1 MDAVIR
7 KQLKIKACKARMGII
22 ESVFNAK
29 SGHPGGSLSC
39 VDIVTYLYF
48 NHMNVDPQNPKDEN
62 RDRFVLSKGHAAPA
76 LYSVLALKGFFPE
89 EWLKT
94 LRKSNSNLQ
103 GHPSIKYTPGVD
115 MCTGS
120 LGQGISTA
128 CGMALGAKL
137 SGKGFRVFTI
147 LGDGEIQEGQVWEAA
162 MYASA
167 KGLDNLVAVVDNN
180 GLQIDGTISEVNSP
194 YPVAEKFKA
203 FGWNV
208 IEICAHSFDE
218 IDAAFKSAAEFKGKP
233 SVIVANSVKGKGV
246 SYMENQVSWHGAAP
260 NAEQYEL
267 AMAELN
273 QALAELEA

>member
-1 MDAVIR
+1 MDAAIR
-7 KQLKIKACKARMGII
+7 KQLKIRACKARMGII

-39 VDIVTYLYF
+39 VDIITYLYY

-76 LYSVLALKGFFPE
+76 LYAVLANKGYFPVE
-89 EWLKT
+89 ELKT
-94 LRKSNSNLQ
+94 LRKSDSMLQ

-120 LGQGISTA
+120 LGQGISAA

-137 SGKGFRVFTI
+137 SGKNFRVFTV

-180 GLQIDGTISEVNSP
+180 GLQIDGTIAEVNSP
-194 YPVAEKFKA
+194 YPIAEKFKS

-218 IDAAFKSAAEFKGKP
+218 IEVAFNAAAEFKGKP
-233 SVIVANSVKGKGV
+233 SVVVANSVKGKGV
-246 SYMENQVSWHGAAP
+246 SFMENQVSWHGSAP
-260 NAEQYEL
+260 NAEQYDQ
-267 AMAELN
+267 AMAELKN
-273 QALAELEA
+273 ALAELEA

>member
-1 MDAVIR
+1 MDAIKR

-22 ESVFNAK
+22 EGVFNAK

-48 NHMNVDPQNPKDEN
+48 NHMNIDPQNPKMED

-76 LYSVLALKGFFPE
+76 LYSVLSLRGFFPVE
-89 EWLKT
+89 EMKT
-94 LRKSNSNLQ
+94 LRKSDSMLQ

-137 SGKGFRVFTI
+137 DGKNFRVYTI

-162 MYASA
+162 MFASA

-180 GLQIDGTISEVNSP
+180 GLQIDGKISEVNSP
-194 YPVAEKFKA
+194 YPIAEKFKA

-218 IDAAFKSAAEFKGKP
+218 IDAAFNAAAEFKGKP

-246 SYMENQVSWHGAAP
+246 SFMEDQVSWHGSAP
-260 NAEQYEL
+260 NAEQYEQ
-267 AMAELN
+267 AMSELS
-273 QALAELEA
+273 QALIELEA

>member
-1 MDAVIR
+1 MDAAIR

-22 ESVFNAK
+22 EGVFNAK

-39 VDIVTYLYF
+39 VDIVTYLYN
-48 NHMNVDPQNPKDEN
+48 NHMNIDPQNPQDEN

-76 LYSVLALKGFFPE
+76 LYSVLANRGYFPVE
-89 EWLKT
+89 ALKT
-94 LRKSNSNLQ
+94 LRKSDSMLQ

-120 LGQGISTA
+120 LGQGISAA
-128 CGMALGAKL
+128 CGMALGGKL
-137 SGKGFRVFTI
+137 SGKSFRVFTI

-180 GLQIDGTISEVNSP
+180 GLQIDGTVAEVNSP
-194 YPVAEKFKA
+194 YPIAEKFKS

-218 IDAAFKSAAEFKGKP
+218 IEAAFKAAAEFKGKP

-246 SYMENQVSWHGAAP
+246 SFMENQVGWHGTAP
-260 NAEQYEL
+260 NAEQYEQ
-267 AMAELN
+267 AMSELN

>member
-1 MDAVIR
+1 MDAVKR

-22 ESVFNAK
+22 EGVFNAK

-48 NHMNVDPQNPKDEN
+48 NHMNIDPQNPKMED

-76 LYSVLALKGFFPE
+76 LYSVLSLRGFFPVE
-89 EWLKT
+89 EMKT
-94 LRKSNSNLQ
+94 LRKSDSMLQ

-137 SGKGFRVFTI
+137 DGKNFRVYTI

-162 MYASA
+162 MFASA

-180 GLQIDGTISEVNSP
+180 GLQIDGKISEVNSP
-194 YPVAEKFKA
+194 YPIAEKFKA

-218 IDAAFKSAAEFKGKP
+218 IDAAFNAAAEFKGKP

-246 SYMENQVSWHGAAP
+246 SFMEDQVSWHGSAP
-260 NAEQYEL
+260 NAEQYEQ
-267 AMAELN
+267 AMSELS
-273 QALAELEA
+273 QALIEFEA

>member
-22 ESVFNAK
+22 EGVFNAK

-48 NHMNVDPQNPKDEN
+48 HHMNVDPQNPKMDD

-76 LYSVLALKGFFPE
+76 LYSVLGLKGFFPFE
-89 EWLKT
+89 QMKT
-94 LRKSNSNLQ
+94 LRKSDSMLQ
-103 GHPSIKYTPGVD
+103 GHPSIQYTPGVD

-120 LGQGISTA
+120 LGQGVSAA

-137 SGKGFRVFTI
+137 DGKNYRVYTV

-162 MYASA
+162 MFASA

-180 GLQIDGTISEVNSP
+180 GLQIDGKISEVNSP
-194 YPVAEKFKA
+194 YPIAEKFKA

-218 IDAAFKSAAEFKGKP
+218 IDAAFNAAAEFKGKP
-233 SVIVANSVKGKGV
+233 SAIIANSVKGKGV
-246 SYMENQVSWHGAAP
+246 SFMEDQVSWHGTAP
-260 NAEQYEL
+260 NAEQYEQ
-267 AMAELN
+267 AMSELT